1 MGKNIIAQKRGRGG
15 PTYRVPNYHFQ
26 PQIIYRDVP
35 GRVVDILNDKRRNTP
50 LAKIMYDD
58 RFLGYVLAPEGVR
71 VGSPIEKY
79 VQPLTNIAV
88 GSQIFGIETVP
99 NSGPKLCRTSGSAA
113 FLVSKDRKKC
123 IIQLPSKRTK
133 SLDPNCRATL
143 GVPAG
148 GGRKE
153 KPWVKAGK
161 KWHAMHARGKMYPRT
176 SAVKMNALDHPF
188 GGPSRRPGKSKS
200 VSRNAPPGRKVGSI
214 SSRRTGRKKR

>member
-26 PQIIYRDVP
+26 PFIVYRDVP
-35 GRVVDILNDKRRNTP
+35 GKVVDIMNDRRRNAP
-50 LAKIMYDD
+50 IAKVRYDD
-58 RFLGYVLAPEGVR
+58 NALGYVIAPEGIR
-71 VGSPIEKY
+71 VGSSIGDF
-79 VQPLTNIAV
+79 VQPLSDIAV
-88 GSQIFGIETVP
+88 GSIVFGIETSP

-123 IIQLPSKRTK
+123 IIQLPSKRVK
-133 SLDPNCRATL
+133 SLNPDCKATI

-161 KWHAMHARGKMYPRT
+161 KWHAMHARGNVYPRT

-200 VSRNAPPGRKVGSI
+200 VSRTAPPGRKVGSI
-214 SSRRTGRKKR
+214 SSRRTGRRKR